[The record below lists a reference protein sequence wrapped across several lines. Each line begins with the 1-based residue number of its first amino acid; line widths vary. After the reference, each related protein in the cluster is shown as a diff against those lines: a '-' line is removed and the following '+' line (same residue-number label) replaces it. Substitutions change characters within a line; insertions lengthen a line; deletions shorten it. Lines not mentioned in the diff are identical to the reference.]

1 MMAGPSSSGKTTT
14 SYRLSIQLMAH
25 GMRPHQLSLDN
36 YFLDREHTPRDENG
50 DYNFEC
56 LEALDVELFNNNMT
70 DLLNGREIEIPD
82 FNFKTG
88 KREYNGNKMKLG
100 EMMFLLLREYMVLMI
115 SCHIHFR
122 KKVNIKY
129 I

>member
-1 MMAGPSSSGKTTT
+1 
-14 SYRLSIQLMAH
+14 
-25 GMRPHQLSLDN
+25 
-36 YFLDREHTPRDENG
+36 
-50 DYNFEC
+50 
-56 LEALDVELFNNNMT
+56 MT
-70 DLLNGREIEIPD
+70 DLLNGHEIEIPD

-115 SCHIHFR
+115 SCHIHFL
-122 KKVNIKY
+122 KKANIKY